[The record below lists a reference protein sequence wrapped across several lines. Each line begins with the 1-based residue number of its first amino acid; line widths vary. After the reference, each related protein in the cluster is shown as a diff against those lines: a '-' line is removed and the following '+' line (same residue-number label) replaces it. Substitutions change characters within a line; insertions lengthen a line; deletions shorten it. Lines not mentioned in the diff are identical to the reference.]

1 MNKKDILDLLIQ
13 NKSKLKNSYGLK
25 SIALFGSFAR
35 EEATNKSNIDI
46 LVDITPS
53 FQNLYNLKLEL
64 EKLLKNRV
72 DLVTQNSL
80 RSYIKEKIKKDL
92 VYV

>member
-1 MNKKDILDLLIQ
+1 MNKKDILDLLTQ

-35 EEATNKSNIDI
+35 EEATNKSDIDI

-64 EKLLKNRV
+64 EKLLKNKV

>member
-1 MNKKDILDLLIQ
+1 MNKKDILNLLAQ

-25 SIALFGSFAR
+25 SMALFGSFVR
-35 EEATNKSNIDI
+35 EEATSKSDIDI

-64 EKLLKNRV
+64 EKLLKNKV
-72 DLVTQNSL
+72 DLVTKNSL